1 MEQDRL
7 FSKRIPLLIISN
19 YSLLS
24 SALFYIR
31 LVIRHFSKTASGR
44 SLADTEARRPAVE
57 RPGPSTLRTIIISLH
72 NILYLYTIFLK
83 PSSMKYYHFL
93 VALFTT
99 VMLFIPSCD
108 PNYTGFWYIENQL
121 DEDIIVTRSD
131 STEIH
136 NVHIKAGDKGCIFQS
151 ASMGSAS
158 FFDFESSFSNPY
170 KPDTLVI
177 LNMKLDTLFRLHPEN
192 QQDLLN
198 KRFWDF
204 DYWQSLID
212 HENRT
217 QTLLFILENSY
228 NE

>member
-1 MEQDRL
+1 
-7 FSKRIPLLIISN
+7 
-19 YSLLS
+19 
-24 SALFYIR
+24 
-31 LVIRHFSKTASGR
+31 
-44 SLADTEARRPAVE
+44 
-57 RPGPSTLRTIIISLH
+57 
-72 NILYLYTIFLK
+72 
-83 PSSMKYYHFL
+83 MKYYHFL

-136 NVHIKAGDKGCIFQS
+136 N
-151 ASMGSAS
+151 
-158 FFDFESSFSNPY
+158 
-170 KPDTLVI
+170 
-177 LNMKLDTLFRLHPEN
+177 FRLHPEN

>member
-1 MEQDRL
+1 MFIQVHSRIRETYPASHNANPLVRRHSPSYQILLKNSIEQATRRHRSQEAISQDDQA
-7 FSKRIPLLIISN
+7 PL
-19 YSLLS
+19 
-24 SALFYIR
+24 
-31 LVIRHFSKTASGR
+31 
-44 SLADTEARRPAVE
+44 
-57 RPGPSTLRTIIISLH
+57 PSRQSYNVNH
-72 NILYLYTIFLK
+72 NIFIFLYKLLK
-83 PSSMKYYHFL
+83 PLFMKYYHFL

-131 STEIH
+131 STEIR
-136 NVHIKAGDKGCIFQS
+136 NVHIKAGDKGCIFQYT
-151 ASMGSAS
+151 SMGSAS
-158 FFDFESSFSNPY
+158 FFDFEFSFSNPY

-177 LNMKLDTLFRLHPEN
+177 LNMKLDTLFKLHPEN

>member
-31 LVIRHFSKTASGR
+31 LVIRHFSKQHQAGHSQT
-44 SLADTEARRPAVE
+44 PK
-57 RPGPSTLRTIIISLH
+57 PGDQQSKDQAPLPCGQS
-72 NILYLYTIFLK
+72 LYLYTIFLK

-136 NVHIKAGDKGCIFQS
+136 NVHINAGDKGCIFQS

-177 LNMKLDTLFRLHPEN
+177 LNANLDTLFRLHPEN

>member
-1 MEQDRL
+1 
-7 FSKRIPLLIISN
+7 
-19 YSLLS
+19 
-24 SALFYIR
+24 
-31 LVIRHFSKTASGR
+31 
-44 SLADTEARRPAVE
+44 
-57 RPGPSTLRTIIISLH
+57 
-72 NILYLYTIFLK
+72 
-83 PSSMKYYHFL
+83 MKDYHFL

-99 VMLFIPSCD
+99 AMLFIPSCD

-136 NVHIKAGDKGCIFQS
+136 NVHIKAGDKGCIFQYT
-151 ASMGSAS
+151 SMGSAS
-158 FFDFESSFSNPY
+158 FFDFEFSFSNPY

-177 LNMKLDTLFRLHPEN
+177 MNMKLDTLFRLHPKN